1 MPSNLP
7 VQGKIMPVDVTKQ
20 IIDPVF
26 LNLSSDLRPS
36 RPEEVGAIAALWWW
50 EMRVGR
56 YGSGGDSDTHGAFQ
70 QHCIVMVWDK
80 STKSLL
86 AKQHFVGGR
95 PPKTSM
101 YGNRE
106 SGSRPYAEI
115 SDFLN
120 HLPHR

>member
-1 MPSNLP
+1 